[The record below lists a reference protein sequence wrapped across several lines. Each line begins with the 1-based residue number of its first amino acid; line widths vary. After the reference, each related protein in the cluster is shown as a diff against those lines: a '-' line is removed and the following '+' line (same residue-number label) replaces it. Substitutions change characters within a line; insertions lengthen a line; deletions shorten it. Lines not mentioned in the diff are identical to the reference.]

1 MDFSYIVLIIFM
13 IMFVLIRVR
22 SQRGDEI
29 KKKLSDNASKALEA
43 ASISKVEET
52 FGTAKSSTKATSKS
66 NPQYSVAR
74 SGVTTKTVSG
84 KGTNYAQLPKP
95 PKYKNSVRVDTGRS
109 RTLAIKDDCNGDWLA
124 KQLKDE
130 KVSYSRMSEM
140 FQLKAEHSKNCDAQ
154 LLKEFHHFTCEADKI
169 DMAAYR

>member
-1 MDFSYIVLIIFM
+1 MDFSYIILIIFM

-43 ASISKVEET
+43 ASISKAEET
-52 FGTAKSSTKATSKS
+52 FGTAKSS
-66 NPQYSVAR
+66 PQYSVAR

-84 KGTNYAQLPKP
+84 KGTNYAQSPKP